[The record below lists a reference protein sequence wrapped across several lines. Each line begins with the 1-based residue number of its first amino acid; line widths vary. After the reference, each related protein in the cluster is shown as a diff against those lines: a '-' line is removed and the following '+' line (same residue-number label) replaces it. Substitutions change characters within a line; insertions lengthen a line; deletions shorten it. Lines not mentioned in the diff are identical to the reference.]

1 MGIFFTGDL
10 LLELCGS
17 TASNRWEEEIL
28 EGKVLTFDS
37 VFFLPIKNV
46 DQTKK
51 FLTCKKSMLLK
62 EEWYISWDMCHSWY
76 CKSSAFV
83 LSCLRGYFTGH
94 KFFLVGILCVWS
106 FFFWVFR
113 GFDFQIVIFVV
124 VGCWEIRNT

>member
-62 EEWYISWDMCHSWY
+62 EECDVFHGTCAIAGIASLVPLCYH
-76 CKSSAFV
+76 AFV
-83 LSCLRGYFTGH
+83 VISQAINFSLWVFCASEVFSFGYF
-94 KFFLVGILCVWS
+94 VASIS
-106 FFFWVFR
+106 R
-113 GFDFQIVIFVV
+113 S
-124 VGCWEIRNT
+124 